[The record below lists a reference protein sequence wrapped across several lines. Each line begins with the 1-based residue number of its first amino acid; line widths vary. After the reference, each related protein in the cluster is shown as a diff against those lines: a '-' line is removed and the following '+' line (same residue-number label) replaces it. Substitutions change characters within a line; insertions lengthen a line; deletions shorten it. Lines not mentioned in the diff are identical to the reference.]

1 MIRTGMTTSARFKS
15 TRFRPFRPEDQQ
27 VNPGV
32 YGEELARWLAVRLTE
47 TEGTRPRVDYEDWAW
62 LVELSVANGHAWI
75 FCANEY
81 GSDDVWMIDVR
92 QRPRLLGWFRRPG
105 LTPDELFGLCK
116 KLHVILS
123 SEATITELEWFRT
136 GKRGAEIEP
145 SPRPVRRG
153 G

>member
-1 MIRTGMTTSARFKS
+1 VTTTARFKS
-15 TRFRPFRPEDQQ
+15 TRFRPRRPESEQ

-32 YGEELARWLAVRLTE
+32 YGEELARWLAARLARS
-47 TEGTRPRVDYEDWAW
+47 EGAEPRVDYEDWAW
-62 LVELSVANGHAWI
+62 LVELSLGNGHAWI

-92 QRPRLLGWFRRPG
+92 PRPRFLGWFRRSSV
-105 LTPDELFGLCK
+105 TPDDIFGLCK

-123 SEATITELEWFRT
+123 SEATIRDLEWVRM
-136 GKRGAEIEP
+136 GVRGEESEP
-145 SPRPVRRG
+145 SPRPHRG